1 MRARQVRVSQIFSP
15 GVQKFGAPNNAGLG
29 RELAEDAEGPRE
41 LEGHAVTRSYLMNE
55 KQEAFA
61 TELHIRC
68 GEGSLGSL
76 FLLSSH
82 NLIVMLLLLLQ
93 AVVCS
98 KLLLTVRIHKA
109 FLEGV
114 WLSLW
119 SSEAVFGIS
128 V

>member
-29 RELAEDAEGPRE
+29 RELAENAEGPRE

-61 TELHIRC
+61 TELRRRC

-82 NLIVMLLLLLQ
+82 NLIVMLLLLQ